1 MRSSKTG
8 GSVAHKNLAEIRVLY
23 ADTDA
28 MGIVYHTNYIKW
40 FEVGRTE
47 LFRDVGITRDRLAA
61 FGLFMPVT
69 RAYCHYYA
77 PAKYD
82 ELLQVETELLYV
94 KRVSMKFRSVIREQ
108 SEGKILVEGYTV
120 HGCTDREGRVIRL
133 PEEVAGDVRR
143 LL

>member
-1 MRSSKTG
+1 MP
-8 GSVAHKNLAEIRVLY
+8 HKGLAEIRVLY

-47 LFRDVGITRDRLAA
+47 LFREVGVTHDRLEA

-69 RAYCHYYA
+69 KAYCHYYA
-77 PAKYD
+77 PARYD
-82 ELLQVETELLYV
+82 ELLMLETEMIYV
-94 KRVSMKFRSVIREQ
+94 KRVSMKFRSVIRDK
-108 SEGKILVEGYTV
+108 SERKLLVEGYTV
-120 HGCTDREGRVIRL
+120 HGCTDCEGRVVRL
-133 PEEVAGDVRR
+133 PEELAFDIRR